1 MTGTQKNVC
10 LHLNYYTQLLCNM
23 TGYIPSPQKN
33 SNISTEELCK
43 QIVVNLDNPLKNF
56 SNIFNNKTSC
66 IKICS
71 SFMKVCISL
80 GNLKDA
86 LRNKIKSTVKNG
98 LQHKNETEPAV
109 TPKKSVTT
117 TTTTTL
123 IVTALTNKRQNLTQ
137 QLITTSSAEN
147 IPSQINRNTF
157 NASSDNYK
165 SKSVSTSS
173 VLNNVEK
180 KTTDINLGISVDGRQ
195 NDFNHEIS
203 KSFHIN
209 AQKEIPN
216 HFPTTSRD
224 EQQKSFDDTNDRNA
238 KQKTLLPAEYNETP
252 SSAHFMGYFLTAI
265 VLCIAGY
272 IVFHNKQKIIAFIIE
287 GRNQKR
293 SRRPNSGEYKKLQTN
308 VDDVMSSL
316 EKSTASQN
324 YIY

>member
-1 MTGTQKNVC
+1 MC
-10 LHLNYYTQLLCNM
+10 F
-23 TGYIPSPQKN
+23 
-33 SNISTEELCK
+33 
-43 QIVVNLDNPLKNF
+43 LK
-56 SNIFNNKTSC
+56 IFL
-66 IKICS
+66 
-71 SFMKVCISL
+71 SL
-80 GNLKDA
+80 FLV
-86 LRNKIKSTVKNG
+86 KSTVKNG

-109 TPKKSVTT
+109 TPKKSV

-224 EQQKSFDDTNDRNA
+224 EQQKSFDGKN
-238 KQKTLLPAEYNETP
+238 
-252 SSAHFMGYFLTAI
+252 F
-265 VLCIAGY
+265 
-272 IVFHNKQKIIAFIIE
+272 
-287 GRNQKR
+287 
-293 SRRPNSGEYKKLQTN
+293 
-308 VDDVMSSL
+308 
-316 EKSTASQN
+316 
-324 YIY
+324 